1 MARTAT
7 TTTPLAGAAQW
18 PASNVINNYVMEAGL
33 ADRVT
38 GVVIADQAGNIFIE
52 QSGDQTN
59 WDLSTTYPIV
69 ANTALKF
76 SEEIILPWVRIRYVN
91 GATPQTVFRL
101 FSRMTSA
108 GPR

>member
-1 MARTAT
+1 MARTSS

-18 PASNVINNYVMEAGL
+18 PAAPVINNYIMEAGL
-33 ADRVT
+33 ADRIT
-38 GVVIADQAGNIFIE
+38 GVVIADQAGSIFIE

-59 WDLSTTYPIV
+59 WDLSTTYPVV
-69 ANTALKF
+69 ASTALKF
-76 SEEIILPWVRIRYVN
+76 SEEIVLPWVRVRYVN